1 VHSPGYYV
9 HIDPDQVFLG
19 AGMWRPD
26 SDSLRMIRE
35 RIVAHPAEWSR
46 TLGDKRFKRHFE
58 LGGETLTRPPRGFD
72 KDHEHIEDIKR
83 KSFIA
88 VRNLDVADCLGKGFQ
103 RKVETSFSAATP
115 YMTFLC
121 KAVGVPF

>member
-1 VHSPGYYV
+1 MTAWQRFAVSPSSAAKDVHSPGYYV

-58 LGGETLTRPPRGFD
+58 LGDFFGGAGIYT
-72 KDHEHIEDIKR
+72 IEDSRTKR
-83 KSFIA
+83 FSIRVSSA
-88 VRNLDVADCLGKGFQ
+88 PTSMPVA
-103 RKVETSFSAATP
+103 
-115 YMTFLC
+115 
-121 KAVGVPF
+121 